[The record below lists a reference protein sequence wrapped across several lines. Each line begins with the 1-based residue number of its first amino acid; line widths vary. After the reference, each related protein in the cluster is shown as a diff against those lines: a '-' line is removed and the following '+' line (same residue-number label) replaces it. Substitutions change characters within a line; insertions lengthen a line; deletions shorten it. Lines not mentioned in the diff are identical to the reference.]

1 MTLTLLTYTLM
12 TDPTPLEASAAGRS
26 PSTGTVYLIVTNTGR
41 QAAFWH
47 SIQVQVP
54 VGNGAGHLTS
64 DFKKIKPKGV
74 YGTRSGSQSPV
85 NVKPQGSDTFQATA
99 QGGGRTRLDPGDHLV
114 LTLENVTVAAAA
126 GVAVLRVTENSSS
139 TQAGQLSNR
148 YAAVP
153 LMKTTPKEIPAP
165 RDFRPDDTM
174 VNAGTN
180 IVLRWEGSDDFNYKI
195 LFPGGQATVPQGVR
209 SWSPAAA
216 DAPKRATTYT
226 LVATSRTTPKQEHF
240 LTTTVEVRDPVLETL
255 TATTGISTPWVQGTA
270 SATGGRV
277 TFTGTG
283 AAISTNSGGPG
294 SVTADKVNVQWV
306 TAYAVTGPA
315 GGDGSIAFRGG
326 GVAITSSAGTTQLG
340 TVFADKAEFN
350 GVRTEWVQGRSH
362 DDGWISFPKE
372 GLNVRRGS
380 GQDWGNVFADKAD
393 LNGVN
398 TRWVQGRTA
407 ADGWISFPTS
417 GLQVSRG
424 GTDTPTQGNVYA
436 ESICARDAPYGQGG
450 GWINLHDEGMTVYLS
465 KNGSNGLGSVTA
477 SGFNR

>member
-1 MTLTLLTYTLM
+1 MTLTLLAYTLM
-12 TDPTPLEASAAGRS
+12 TDPTPLEASATGRS
-26 PSTGTVYLIVTNTGR
+26 PSTGTVYLVVTNTAQ

-47 SIQVQVP
+47 SILVQVP
-54 VGNGAGHLTS
+54 IGDGPGHLTP
-64 DFKKIKPKGV
+64 DFQKIKPTGV
-74 YGTRSGSQSPV
+74 YGARSGAQSPV
-85 NVKPQGSDTFQATA
+85 DVRPQGSDAFQATA
-99 QGGGRTRLDPGDHLV
+99 RGGGRIRLDPGDHIV

-139 TQAGQLSNR
+139 TQSGRLTNR

-153 LMKTTPKEIPAP
+153 LVKTAPKEIPAP
-165 RDFRPDDTM
+165 RDFRPDDAL
-174 VNAGTN
+174 VNAGSN
-180 IVLRWEGSDDFNYKI
+180 IVLRWDGSDDFDYKI
-195 LFPGGQATVPQGVR
+195 LFPGGEATVARGVR

-240 LTTTVEVRDPVLETL
+240 HTTTVEVRDPILDTL
-255 TATTGISTPWVQGTA
+255 TVTSGINTPWVQGA
-270 SATGGRV
+270 ANATGGRI
-277 TFTGTG
+277 TFTD
-283 AAISTNSGGPG
+283 SG
-294 SVTADKVNVQWV
+294 VT
-306 TAYAVTGPA
+306 
-315 GGDGSIAFRGG
+315 
-326 GVAITSSAGTTQLG
+326 
-340 TVFADKAEFN
+340 ADKAEFN
-350 GVRTEWVQGRSH
+350 GVRTGWVQGRNS

-380 GQDWGNVFADKAD
+380 GQDWGTVFADKAD

-407 ADGWISFPTS
+407 DDGWISFPTS

-424 GTDTPTQGNVYA
+424 GTDNPTQGYVYA
-436 ESICARDAPYGQGG
+436 DSICAKDAPYGQGG

-477 SGFNR
+477 SNYNR

>member
-1 MTLTLLTYTLM
+1 MTLTLLAYTLM

-26 PSTGTVYLIVTNTGR
+26 PSTGTVYLVVTNTAQ

-54 VGNGAGHLTS
+54 IGDGAGHLTP
-64 DFKKIKPKGV
+64 DFQKIKARGE
-74 YGTRSGSQSPV
+74 YGARSGAQSPV
-85 NVKPQGSDTFQATA
+85 NVKPQGSDAFQATA
-99 QGGGRTRLDPGDHLV
+99 QGGGRARLDPGDHIV

-139 TQAGQLSNR
+139 TQAGRLSNR

-153 LMKTTPKEIPAP
+153 LMKTAPKEIPAP
-165 RDFRPDDTM
+165 HDFRPDDAM
-174 VNAGTN
+174 VNAGSN
-180 IVLRWEGSDDFNYKI
+180 IVLRWDGSDDFDYKI
-195 LFPGGQATVPQGVR
+195 LFPGGQATVPRGVR

-240 LTTTVEVRDPVLETL
+240 RTTTVEVRDPILDTL
-255 TATTGISTPWVQGTA
+255 TVTTGINTPWVQGTA
-270 SATGGRV
+270 NATGGRV
-277 TFTGTG
+277 TFTDTG
-283 AAISTNSGGPG
+283 VRISASSGAQG
-294 SVTADKVNVQWV
+294 SVT
-306 TAYAVTGPA
+306 
-315 GGDGSIAFRGG
+315 
-326 GVAITSSAGTTQLG
+326 
-340 TVFADKAEFN
+340 ADKAEFN
-350 GVRTEWVQGRSH
+350 GVRTEWVQGRNS

-380 GQDWGNVFADKAD
+380 GQDWGTVFADKAD

-436 ESICARDAPYGQGG
+436 DSIRAKDAPYGQGG

-477 SGFNR
+477 SSFNR